1 MKYKHVVFDIDG
13 TLLDSEQAD
22 LLALKRVIY
31 ELQGKEY
38 EISKLRFALGIPGNV
53 ALKQLGFK
61 DTLEANKLWNSYMK
75 ELAYTM
81 RLFDGI
87 RELII
92 ELNSRGIELGI
103 VTSKNRQE
111 YCADFIPFGLASYF
125 TTVITV
131 DDSILPKPSAEPLLS
146 YLLKTGANSQ
156 DVIYIGDTSYDCE
169 CANNA
174 KIDFGLAMWGQSS
187 LKQGNILY
195 SFKTPEDI
203 LFIP

>member
-1 MKYKHVVFDIDG
+1 MNYC
-13 TLLDSEQAD
+13 
-22 LLALKRVIY
+22 LKPHRKTND
-31 ELQGKEY
+31 ELQNAYSE
-38 EISKLRFALGIPGNV
+38 L
-53 ALKQLGFK
+53 
-61 DTLEANKLWNSYMK
+61 LEH
-75 ELAYTM
+75 
-81 RLFDGI
+81 I
-87 RELII
+87 RC
-92 ELNSRGIELGI
+92 
-103 VTSKNRQE
+103 TSKNRQE

-156 DVIYIGDTSYDCE
+156 DIIYIGDTSYDCE

-195 SFKTPEDI
+195 SFRTPEDI

>member
-1 MKYKHVVFDIDG
+1 MKYKHIVFDIDG

-22 LLALKRVIY
+22 LLALKRVIH
-31 ELQGKEY
+31 EIQGE
-38 EISKLRFALGIPGNV
+38 ECETEKLRFALGIPGEV
-53 ALKQLGFK
+53 ALKRLGFK
-61 DTLEANKLWNSYMK
+61 DTLMANKLWNKYMK

-92 ELNSRGIELGI
+92 ELNNRGVELGI
-103 VTSKNRQE
+103 VTSKNKQE

-131 DDSILPKPSAEPLLS
+131 DDCVSPKPSAEPLLS
-146 YLLKTGANSQ
+146 YLSKTGANSQ

-174 KIDFGLAMWGQSS
+174 KIDFGLAMWGHASIE
-187 LKQGNILY
+187 QGNILY
-195 SFKTPEDI
+195 SFKTPEEM
-203 LFIP
+203 LFML